1 MISITEEITVP
12 SPPTRVWEV
21 ISDPS
26 AVVSCIGGAELGASH
41 EDGSFDGTLA
51 IRFGGLRV
59 KFAARVALDLD
70 ESALEGRLTARGGD
84 GQGATRFS
92 AGATFRVT
100 EGDTLGTSRV
110 YCDGEIKL
118 NGKLAKLIE
127 SGAGVVV
134 TRMTKEF
141 TDELVKACAAP
152 AEPGT
157 AAVPKLLTAVPA
169 GPSAADSAEPSAATA
184 ARPRPTAP
192 TGLFARL
199 RAWWA
204 GRKSRRQGLSP
215 QPAHH
220 SADNTSDALGQG
232 GRR

>member
-1 MISITEEITVP
+1 
-12 SPPTRVWEV
+12 
-21 ISDPS
+21 

-70 ESALEGRLTARGGD
+70 EAAREGRLTARGGD

-100 EGDTLGTSRV
+100 EGDVPGSSRV
-110 YCDGEIKL
+110 LCDGEIKL

-134 TRMTKEF
+134 SRMTKEF
-141 TDELVKACAAP
+141 TEELVKACATPAATPAAAP
-152 AEPGT
+152 
-157 AAVPKLLTAVPA
+157 VAVPA
-169 GPSAADSAEPSAATA
+169 EAPVAASPAVAPVPVAAS
-184 ARPRPTAP
+184 RPV
-192 TGLFARL
+192 GLWARL

-204 GRKSRRQGLSP
+204 GRRAGRVEARGAVGASGEG
-215 QPAHH
+215 
-220 SADNTSDALGQG
+220 LGQG